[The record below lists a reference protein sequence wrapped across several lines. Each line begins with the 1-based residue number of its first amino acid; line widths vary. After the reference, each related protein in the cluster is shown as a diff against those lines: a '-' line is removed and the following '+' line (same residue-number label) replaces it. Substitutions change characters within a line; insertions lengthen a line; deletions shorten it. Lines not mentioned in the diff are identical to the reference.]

1 MSLAN
6 GRTYLAIPGP
16 SVVPDAVLRAMHR
29 ASPNIYEGELP
40 DMMPGLT
47 RDLKRVART
56 DGHVAIYISNGH
68 GAWEAAL
75 ANTVAPGET
84 VLVLSTGHFALGW
97 SRVAEARG
105 IEVDLLDFGNGGPID
120 LDRVAE
126 RLKAD
131 AGHRYKAVMAVHV
144 DTSSSNRNDFAP
156 LRALLDDLGHPA
168 LLMADCIAAMGCD
181 RFEMDA
187 WGVDVTVTGSQK
199 GLMCPPG
206 LGFVFFNDRAADAR
220 KALERVSSYWD
231 WTQRAAPE
239 AFYQYFGGTAPTHH
253 IYGLR
258 TALDMIHDEGLDAIW
273 ARHATL
279 ARAIWT
285 ACAHWGQDGPLRLNV
300 ADPARRSHAVTALAI
315 GKPLGRDLRRWC
327 SDQAGVTLGI
337 GLGMG
342 NEDDPKGDGYF
353 RFGHMGHVNTHMILG
368 LMGSVEAGLGALKIP
383 HRPGGVTEAAK
394 VISGASSGV

>member
-47 RDLKRVART
+47 ADLKRVART

-75 ANTVAPGET
+75 ANTVGIGDK
-84 VLVLSTGHFALGW
+84 VLVLATGFFAMAW
-97 SRVAEARG
+97 SRIAEARG
-105 IEVDLLDFGNGGPID
+105 IEVDVLDFGNGGTFD
-120 LDRVAE
+120 LDRVEAA
-126 RLKAD
+126 LKAD
-131 AGHRYKAVMAVHV
+131 SAQAYKAVMAVHV
-144 DTSSSNRNDFAP
+144 DTSSSNRNEFAP
-156 LRALLDDLGHPA
+156 LRAILDDLGHPA
-168 LLMADCIAAMGCD
+168 LLIADCIAAMGCD

-187 WGVDVTVTGSQK
+187 WGVDVALTGSQK

-206 LGFVFFNDRAADAR
+206 LGFVFFNDKAAERR
-220 KALERVSSYWD
+220 KRLKHVSTYWD
-231 WTQRAAPE
+231 WAPRCEPE
-239 AFYQYFGGTAPTHH
+239 AFYQYFSGTAPTHH
-253 IYGLR
+253 LYGLR
-258 TALDMIHDEGLDAIW
+258 TALDMIHAEGIETVW

-279 ARAIWT
+279 ARAIW
-285 ACAHWGQDGPLRLNV
+285 AAVEHWGQDGPLRLNI
-300 ADPARRSHAVTALAI
+300 ADRALRSHAVTAMAI
-315 GKPLGRDLRRWC
+315 GKPHGTELRRWC

-342 NEDDPKGDGYF
+342 NADDPKSDGFF
-353 RFGHMGHVNTHMILG
+353 RFGHMGHVNAHMIIGLLG
-368 LMGSVEAGLGALKIP
+368 VVEAGLGALGIP
-383 HRPGGVTEAAK
+383 HRAGGVSEAAR
-394 VISGASSGV
+394 VISAA

>member
-40 DMMPGLT
+40 DMMPDLV

-75 ANTVAPGET
+75 ANTVGIGEK
-84 VLVLSTGHFALGW
+84 VLVPSTGFFAMAW
-97 SRVAEARG
+97 SRIAEARG
-105 IEVDLLDFGNGGPID
+105 IEVNVLDFGNGGTFD
-120 LDRVAE
+120 LEQVEAA
-126 RLKAD
+126 LKAD
-131 AGHRYKAVMAVHV
+131 SAHAYKAVLAVHV
-144 DTSSSNRNDFAP
+144 DTSSSNRNEFAP
-156 LRALLDDLGHPA
+156 LRAILDDLGHPA
-168 LLMADCIAAMGCD
+168 LLIADCIAAMGCD

-187 WGVDVTVTGSQK
+187 WGVDVALTGSQK

-206 LGFVFFNDRAADAR
+206 LGFVFFNDKAAEGR
-220 KALERVSSYWD
+220 RRLKHVSTYWD
-231 WTQRAAPE
+231 WTARTAPE
-239 AFYQYFGGTAPTHH
+239 AFYQYFSGTAPTHH
-253 IYGLR
+253 LYGLR
-258 TALDMIHDEGLDAIW
+258 TALDMIHAEGMDAIW

-279 ARAIWT
+279 ARAIW
-285 ACAHWGQDGPLRLNV
+285 AAVEHWGQGGPLRLNI
-300 ADPARRSHAVTALAI
+300 ADRSLRSHAVTAMAI
-315 GKPLGRDLRRWC
+315 GKPHGTELRRWC

-342 NEDDPKGDGYF
+342 NDNDPKSDGYF
-353 RFGHMGHVNTHMILG
+353 RFGHMGHVNAHMILG
-368 LMGSVEAGLGALKIP
+368 LLGVVEAGLGALGIP
-383 HRPGGVTEAAK
+383 HQAGGVAEAAK
-394 VISGASSGV
+394 VISGV